1 MVLESESD
9 DSAIDDSKLGKL
21 NYFEFKKKILQFSGF
36 TFLMKCRQLYLN
48 SRFSFYKLLSLS
60 ACKSSLVKFYS

>member
-21 NYFEFKKKILQFSGF
+21 NYFEIKKNVFTISRTVFIFSIRRNLQSLSGF
-36 TFLMKCRQLYLN
+36 TLN
-48 SRFSFYKLLSLS
+48 
-60 ACKSSLVKFYS
+60 